1 MADGEDLPHHASG
14 PRATSSPGRLAL
26 TFRFWRSDSAS
37 HGPLDAG
44 FPSAECSRATRSL
57 HDRRQRGN
65 RRLNHAIHMAAVTQI
80 HRRHSDGRASAT
92 SGRAIVISGLTVM
105 ISLAGLFLSG
115 ISIFSG
121 LAIGTITVV
130 GLSVLGSV
138 TVLPALL
145 AWLGRFTDRGRIP
158 LVGRR
163 RTAASQ
169 SRLWAALVRRVVR
182 HPGLWGG
189 AAAIALLALAGP
201 ALGIRASNPGLHE
214 LPASVPV
221 IGTLT
226 AIQHAFPGDPALT
239 TRIEEAIAPSAAQV
253 AQLDEIPGIGVTAAQ
268 EIIAEIGTDMSRFPT
283 AGHLVSWAKFAP
295 KARQSAGR
303 SKAASTGKGN
313 PWLGGTI
320 GEAATAAGRTSTF
333 LASRYKRIVKRR
345 GTNAPSSPATPSSP
359 SPGTCCPTPPP
370 ASATSDRT
378 GTTASP
384 RSDATPAHRRA
395 GTPVRYES
403 HPPGGGRLTYP
414 GHPLPPPPPHPE
426 RIRRRS
432 VLNGLINEYTPAV

>member
-158 LVGRR
+158 L
-163 RTAASQ
+163 S
-169 SRLWAALVRRVVR
+169 
-182 HPGLWGG
+182 
-189 AAAIALLALAGP
+189 AAAA
-201 ALGIRASNPGLHE
+201 
-214 LPASVPV
+214 
-221 IGTLT
+221 
-226 AIQHAFPGDPALT
+226 
-239 TRIEEAIAPSAAQV
+239 
-253 AQLDEIPGIGVTAAQ
+253 
-268 EIIAEIGTDMSRFPT
+268 
-283 AGHLVSWAKFAP
+283 
-295 KARQSAGR
+295 
-303 SKAASTGKGN
+303 
-313 PWLGGTI
+313 
-320 GEAATAAGRTSTF
+320 
-333 LASRYKRIVKRR
+333 
-345 GTNAPSSPATPSSP
+345 
-359 SPGTCCPTPPP
+359 PPP
-370 ASATSDRT
+370 ASHACGQRSCA
-378 GTTASP
+378 AS
-384 RSDATPAHRRA
+384 SATPASGA
-395 GTPVRYES
+395 APQLSPCSPSPALLSES
-403 HPPGGGRLTYP
+403 APATRDCTSCPPASR
-414 GHPLPPPPPHPE
+414 
-426 RIRRRS
+426 
-432 VLNGLINEYTPAV
+432 